1 MFVNTAV
8 RSVARVSSK
17 RPMSTAAPKMHKA
30 KDVWGELK
38 ATRPPAGHDHV
49 SLDDVRIALRI
60 LLMFPCTY
68 PCIILR
74 LHSHLFHIVFI
85 CVIQTVFEPP
95 YNPFVVG
102 AAVSTVLVTGYGLM
116 YFGMRHQQ
124 YKQGYWK

>member
-38 ATRPPAGHDHV
+38 ATRPPAGHDH
-49 SLDDVRIALRI
+49 
-60 LLMFPCTY
+60 
-68 PCIILR
+68 
-74 LHSHLFHIVFI
+74 
-85 CVIQTVFEPP
+85 TVFEPP